1 MKTNSKEVKS
11 IDDYINQFSDE
22 TKSKLELIRKAIQSA
37 APKSVEIISYGMPA
51 FRQNKTLVYFAAYK
65 NHIGFYPT
73 ASPIKVF
80 SKELKNYKT
89 SKGAI
94 QFPLD
99 KKLPLTLISKIIK
112 YRVKEVEETFKT
124 KKKNLK

>member
-1 MKTNSKEVKS
+1 MKSNSKEVKS
-11 IDDYINQFSDE
+11 IDDYINLFSDE
-22 TKSKLELIRKAIQSA
+22 TKSKLELIRKAIQRA

-51 FRQNKTLVYFAAYK
+51 FRQNKTLLYFAAYK

-73 ASPIKVF
+73 ASPIRVF
-80 SKELKNYKT
+80 NKELQIYKT

-99 KKLPLTLISKIIK
+99 KKLPLTLISKITR
-112 YRVKEVEETFKT
+112 YRVKEVQKTFKT
-124 KKKNLK
+124 KKENLK